1 MTAAKNAVYWV
12 ITWKLLLSGRE
23 IDLWWE
29 GNKNLVCVGGMSKFT
44 AGGGTPPYPP
54 VGKTTTW
61 KNPLSRLPPWLFK
74 KKLEMDCSNRL
85 RLVKPGIK
93 KIVNVSKMKAHI
105 ANPGPYLE
113 YWASICLF

>member
-29 GNKNLVCVGGMSKFT
+29 GNKNLVCMGGIFLVGGGGMNKFT

-54 VGKTTTW
+54 VGKTDHHHH
-61 KNPLSRLPPWLFK
+61 
-74 KKLEMDCSNRL
+74 LEKS
-85 RLVKPGIK
+85 
-93 KIVNVSKMKAHI
+93 
-105 ANPGPYLE
+105 LE
-113 YWASICLF
+113 

>member
-29 GNKNLVCVGGMSKFT
+29 GNKNLVCMGGMSKFT

-54 VGKTTTW
+54 VGKTDHHHH
-61 KNPLSRLPPWLFK
+61 
-74 KKLEMDCSNRL
+74 LEKS
-85 RLVKPGIK
+85 
-93 KIVNVSKMKAHI
+93 
-105 ANPGPYLE
+105 LE
-113 YWASICLF
+113 

>member
-29 GNKNLVCVGGMSKFT
+29 GNKNLVCMGGIFLVGGGGMSKFT

-54 VGKTTTW
+54 VGKTDHHHH
-61 KNPLSRLPPWLFK
+61 
-74 KKLEMDCSNRL
+74 LEKS
-85 RLVKPGIK
+85 
-93 KIVNVSKMKAHI
+93 
-105 ANPGPYLE
+105 LE
-113 YWASICLF
+113 

>member
-29 GNKNLVCVGGMSKFT
+29 GTKNLVCMGGIFLVGGGGGMSKFT

-54 VGKTTTW
+54 VGKTDHHHH
-61 KNPLSRLPPWLFK
+61 
-74 KKLEMDCSNRL
+74 LEKS
-85 RLVKPGIK
+85 
-93 KIVNVSKMKAHI
+93 
-105 ANPGPYLE
+105 LE
-113 YWASICLF
+113 